1 MDSINDFLGNIP
13 RRGNNGAVLLLD
25 GQPVRL
31 KVLRVGV
38 RQQLAG
44 SDMSGQSSA
53 TDQAE
58 MGDKGKV
65 LVINGVIPFDQGEL
79 LNTIFNMANTKV
91 EGARHVWRI
100 SNKTAAALKVRQV
113 KFQGTIRADE
123 QVTLRQWNVQF
134 ELVEQLSVAERQ
146 EQREPEKKAAQQKVQ
161 GAKTKAEDTK
171 PKTEQAKDEAKDVP
185 PDTEVPMTGVMG
197 FLKKI
202 DNQLADDD

>member
-1 MDSINDFLGNIP
+1 MDRINDFLGNIP

-31 KVLRVGV
+31 KVLRIGV

-44 SDMSGQSSA
+44 KDMSGKSSA

-65 LVINGVIPFDQGEL
+65 LVVTGVITFDQGEL
-79 LNTIFNMANTKV
+79 LNTIFTMANTKV

-100 SNKTAAALKVRQV
+100 SNKTAEALKVRQV

-123 QVTLRQWNVQF
+123 EVTLRQWNVMF

-146 EQREPEKKAAQQKVQ
+146 EKREPEKKAAQQKVQ
-161 GAKTKAEDTK
+161 GV
-171 PKTEQAKDEAKDVP
+171 KTETKDDDEKDVP
-185 PDTEVPMTGVMG
+185 ADTEVPLTGVMA

-202 DNQLADDD
+202 DDQLADDK